1 MGFYII
7 AAHSKEASQFQGGPN
22 NDAKIRDHEIVNIQ
36 NAIKA
41 TLNGNGGRPMG
52 EVFYADVTDNLY

>member
-7 AAHSKEASQFQGGPN
+7 AAHSKEASQFQGGP